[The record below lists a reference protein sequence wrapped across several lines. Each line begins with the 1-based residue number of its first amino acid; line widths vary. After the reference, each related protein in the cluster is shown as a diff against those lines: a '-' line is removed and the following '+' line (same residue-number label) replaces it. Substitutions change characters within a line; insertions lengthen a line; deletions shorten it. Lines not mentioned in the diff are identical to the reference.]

1 MTITSPI
8 QTFVDRQAIRDF
20 LDGRIQFFEL
30 PEPQWG
36 PIGKEVFER
45 TYARTVDVVTSD
57 GEVLGTR
64 IESWADTVR
73 RVVQG
78 SLSYVGREHWLN
90 DEDVE
95 LFDLIYNFKALPAG
109 RHLWVTGTP
118 ASTFSKNCWS
128 AGFGARTSSHFAFLA
143 SRLLEGGGVGSNYS
157 SDVMA
162 ATEKIRGS
170 IRLSFRLDENHADF
184 ERVQA
189 VAQDR
194 LNIAEMADYEIVVE
208 DNREGWVSTWTKII
222 DLSVGLPGERSVVI
236 DLSDVRPFGAELK
249 TFGGTASG
257 PDALVRSLLGM
268 AEVLNNV
275 VASSWSGRR
284 LTGLEAMTID
294 HELASAIVAGGAR
307 RSARMAIMSWRDI
320 EVFDFIHIKEN
331 TQSHWTTNI
340 SVEIDDDFHAALAN
354 PHFEEHAHAEA
365 VLREIVTGMVRNGE
379 PGMVDTDYF
388 SRDEA
393 REVRITNPCIT
404 GDTWVQT
411 TKGLRQV
418 NDLVSSGAIDLVIDN
433 RTTRTTSDGF
443 FSTGTKD
450 IIEVNVDGTVMKVTP
465 DHLVMTPDGWRPAGD
480 LAEGDVVTLTDSLG
494 NTWGGRGTESEGY
507 LVGHFLGDGQFE
519 MKSETEVSTAQLCV
533 WKNDEGSETVKI
545 KVLEILNELG
555 AIHHANYLGWRPSGD
570 GKETLSSAWLRDLL
584 AQFEVTRGNKTV
596 TPEMMETSSAFA
608 TGLIRGLF
616 DTDGHVEGKSTGGG
630 LSVRLSQSNPLLL
643 GNVRTLLLS
652 LGIKSAVRSLKP
664 AGYRDMPGGN
674 YYCQES
680 FRLVI
685 SGDHVD
691 RFAKLI
697 GFENQVKFAK
707 LINGI
712 STMTRGFYIKPMVGT
727 VIGVA
732 DGGTLPVYD
741 CTVPDGHAFV
751 ANGTVVHNCGE
762 VGLNSYDVDGL
773 IAGESCN
780 LGSIDLDVFGTD
792 HEGAKKAFQLMARF
806 LYRSTLNPHRDSL
819 ASHIET
825 SNRRIGVGIMGL
837 QGWTAAHGVRLS
849 ELEHNATL
857 RHLLS
862 EFRQTTRSAADAF
875 ARELGL
881 PLPLK
886 VTAVAPTGSIA
897 QLRGSQPGIHPVYAR
912 YFKRRVRYSKADLG
926 LSALRDAGHHVEDD
940 LYAANTSVVEFFV
953 KDSILDR
960 YEESLIEQSD
970 ELSADQFFG
979 LIATVQETFCGSGDG
994 NAVSA
999 TAQIA
1004 PDMDAEE
1011 LSAAVR
1017 GRLGTV
1023 KGLTV
1028 FPSISRPQSPY
1039 ETISAARYSD
1049 AVLSGLA
1056 QSSGDSNSGGCVGG
1070 ACPIR

>member
-1 MTITSPI
+1 MTITSPT
-8 QTFVDRQAIRDF
+8 QTFVDRHSIRDF
-20 LDGRIQFFEL
+20 LNGRIQFFAL

-45 TYARTVDVVTSD
+45 TYARTVDVVTND

-64 IESWADTVR
+64 IESWADTVK

-78 SLSYVGREHWLN
+78 SLSYVGRDHWLE

-184 ERVQA
+184 DRVQA
-189 VAQDR
+189 VAQSR
-194 LNIAEMADYEIVVE
+194 LNIAEVGDYEIVVE
-208 DNREGWVSTWTKII
+208 DNREGWVSTWAKII
-222 DLSVGLPGERSVVI
+222 DLTVGLPGERSVVI

-268 AEVLNNV
+268 VEVLNNV

-284 LTGLEAMTID
+284 LTGIEAMTID

-320 EVFDFIHIKEN
+320 EIFDFIHIKEN

-354 PHFEEHAHAEA
+354 PHYEEHAHAEA
-365 VLREIVTGMVRNGE
+365 VLREVVTGMLRNGE
-379 PGMVDTDYF
+379 PGMVDTDFF

-393 REVRITNPCIT
+393 REVRITNP
-404 GDTWVQT
+404 
-411 TKGLRQV
+411 
-418 NDLVSSGAIDLVIDN
+418 
-433 RTTRTTSDGF
+433 
-443 FSTGTKD
+443 
-450 IIEVNVDGTVMKVTP
+450 
-465 DHLVMTPDGWRPAGD
+465 
-480 LAEGDVVTLTDSLG
+480 
-494 NTWGGRGTESEGY
+494 
-507 LVGHFLGDGQFE
+507 
-519 MKSETEVSTAQLCV
+519 
-533 WKNDEGSETVKI
+533 
-545 KVLEILNELG
+545 
-555 AIHHANYLGWRPSGD
+555 
-570 GKETLSSAWLRDLL
+570 
-584 AQFEVTRGNKTV
+584 
-596 TPEMMETSSAFA
+596 
-608 TGLIRGLF
+608 
-616 DTDGHVEGKSTGGG
+616 
-630 LSVRLSQSNPLLL
+630 
-643 GNVRTLLLS
+643 
-652 LGIKSAVRSLKP
+652 
-664 AGYRDMPGGN
+664 
-674 YYCQES
+674 
-680 FRLVI
+680 
-685 SGDHVD
+685 
-691 RFAKLI
+691 
-697 GFENQVKFAK
+697 
-707 LINGI
+707 
-712 STMTRGFYIKPMVGT
+712 
-727 VIGVA
+727 
-732 DGGTLPVYD
+732 
-741 CTVPDGHAFV
+741 
-751 ANGTVVHNCGE
+751 CGE

-806 LYRSTLNPHRDSL
+806 LYRSTLNPHRDNL
-819 ASHIET
+819 ASHIEAT
-825 SNRRIGVGIMGL
+825 NRRIGVGIMGL

-897 QLRGSQPGIHPVYAR
+897 QLRGSQPGIHPVFAR
-912 YFKRRVRYSKADLG
+912 YFKRRVRYSNADLG
-926 LSALRDAGHHVEDD
+926 LGALRDAGHHIEDD

-953 KDSILDR
+953 KDAILDR

-979 LIATVQETFCGSGDG
+979 LIATVQETFCGNGDG

-1004 PDMDAEE
+1004 PNMDPEE

-1017 GRLGTV
+1017 GRLGSV

-1039 ETISAARYSD
+1039 ETISAAQYSD

-1056 QSSGDSNSGGCVGG
+1056 QAAGDSNSGECVGG

>member
-1 MTITSPI
+1 
-8 QTFVDRQAIRDF
+8 
-20 LDGRIQFFEL
+20 
-30 PEPQWG
+30 
-36 PIGKEVFER
+36 
-45 TYARTVDVVTSD
+45 
-57 GEVLGTR
+57 
-64 IESWADTVR
+64 
-73 RVVQG
+73 
-78 SLSYVGREHWLN
+78 
-90 DEDVE
+90 
-95 LFDLIYNFKALPAG
+95 
-109 RHLWVTGTP
+109 
-118 ASTFSKNCWS
+118 
-128 AGFGARTSSHFAFLA
+128 
-143 SRLLEGGGVGSNYS
+143 
-157 SDVMA
+157 
-162 ATEKIRGS
+162 
-170 IRLSFRLDENHADF
+170 
-184 ERVQA
+184 
-189 VAQDR
+189 
-194 LNIAEMADYEIVVE
+194 
-208 DNREGWVSTWTKII
+208 
-222 DLSVGLPGERSVVI
+222 
-236 DLSDVRPFGAELK
+236 
-249 TFGGTASG
+249 
-257 PDALVRSLLGM
+257 
-268 AEVLNNV
+268 
-275 VASSWSGRR
+275 
-284 LTGLEAMTID
+284 
-294 HELASAIVAGGAR
+294 
-307 RSARMAIMSWRDI
+307 
-320 EVFDFIHIKEN
+320 
-331 TQSHWTTNI
+331 
-340 SVEIDDDFHAALAN
+340 
-354 PHFEEHAHAEA
+354 
-365 VLREIVTGMVRNGE
+365 
-379 PGMVDTDYF
+379 
-388 SRDEA
+388 
-393 REVRITNPCIT
+393 
-404 GDTWVQT
+404 
-411 TKGLRQV
+411 
-418 NDLVSSGAIDLVIDN
+418 
-433 RTTRTTSDGF
+433 
-443 FSTGTKD
+443 
-450 IIEVNVDGTVMKVTP
+450 
-465 DHLVMTPDGWRPAGD
+465 
-480 LAEGDVVTLTDSLG
+480 
-494 NTWGGRGTESEGY
+494 
-507 LVGHFLGDGQFE
+507 
-519 MKSETEVSTAQLCV
+519 
-533 WKNDEGSETVKI
+533 
-545 KVLEILNELG
+545 
-555 AIHHANYLGWRPSGD
+555 
-570 GKETLSSAWLRDLL
+570 
-584 AQFEVTRGNKTV
+584 
-596 TPEMMETSSAFA
+596 
-608 TGLIRGLF
+608 
-616 DTDGHVEGKSTGGG
+616 
-630 LSVRLSQSNPLLL
+630 
-643 GNVRTLLLS
+643 
-652 LGIKSAVRSLKP
+652 
-664 AGYRDMPGGN
+664 MPGGN